1 MKNILP
7 TLVKREFWENRSLW
21 VAPLA
26 AAGVLVLLA
35 IVGAVFASGKFGMDG
50 SIRFGPRAF
59 SPDGASMMYR
69 GVAGFSTQLFFVSSI
84 TCGFYL
90 LDCLYSER
98 KDRSILF
105 WKSLP
110 VSDLQTVL
118 SKFLVGMVVVPMGV
132 FALSIVL
139 YPTLYIIG
147 SLGVPNFSVMTGGWS
162 YADWLQA
169 EATVFASLVMTLLWY
184 APLAAWSMLASVYS
198 QRSPVMISVLPVII
212 LGIVESIVFRTAH
225 TWKYLGY
232 RMTPVVDP
240 AEAITRPSLWIGLA
254 AAAGMLYI
262 VVRLRRYRDDT

>member
-7 TLVKREFWENRSLW
+7 TLIKREFWENRSLW
-21 VAPLA
+21 IAPLA

-35 IVGAVFASGKFGMDG
+35 IVAAVFASGNFDPGGSVRFGPGAFTSRDG
-50 SIRFGPRAF
+50 SIM
-59 SPDGASMMYR
+59 SR
-69 GVAGFSTQLFFVSSI
+69 GVAGFSAQLFFVSSI

-118 SKFLVGMVVVPMGV
+118 AKFLVAMVVVPLGV
-132 FALSIVL
+132 FALTIVL
-139 YPTLYIIG
+139 YPTLYIIA
-147 SLGVPNFSVMTGGWS
+147 SLGLPNFSAMSGGWS
-162 YADWLQA
+162 FVDWLQA
-169 EATVFASLVMTLLWY
+169 EFRVFTALVATLLWY

-198 QRSPVMISVLPVII
+198 QRSPIMISFLPVVI
-212 LGIVESIVFRTAH
+212 LGIVEGIVFRSGNI
-225 TWKYLGY
+225 WKYFAY
-232 RMTPVVDP
+232 RIMPVTDP
-240 AEAITRPSLWIGLA
+240 VEAIARPGMWIGLA